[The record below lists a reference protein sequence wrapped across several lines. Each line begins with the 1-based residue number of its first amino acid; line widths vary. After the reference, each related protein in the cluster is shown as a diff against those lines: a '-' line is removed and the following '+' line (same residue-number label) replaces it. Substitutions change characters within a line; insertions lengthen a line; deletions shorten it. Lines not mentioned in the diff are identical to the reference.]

1 MNTNYNGTNTLD
13 EAGIKE
19 DDALY
24 KQKENEQK
32 SIDGENNLKQKYGHR
47 DDDDLQLMDEQDSQ
61 QENQEHQEQFRQIGQ
76 SRENQGSQNRD
87 FNQSGQANQE
97 RDSPN
102 GLRDLQEEGE
112 GQHLSGYN
120 IAKSDGRDFETQ
132 DDVER
137 NNGDPH
143 PEKQVDEF
151 YQRYGQE
158 DPLDKQL

>member
-1 MNTNYNGTNTLD
+1 MTTNYNGTNTLD

-24 KQKENEQK
+24 KQTENEQK
-32 SIDGENNLKQKYGHR
+32 SKNGENNLQQKYGHR
-47 DDDDLQLMDEQDSQ
+47 DDDDLPLMDGQGSQ
-61 QENQEHQEQFRQIGQ
+61 RENQEHQEQFRQIGQ
-76 SRENQGSQNRD
+76 SGETQGSQNRD
-87 FNQSGQANQE
+87 LNQTGQADQE
-97 RDSPN
+97 RASPN
-102 GLRDLQEEGE
+102 GQRDLQEE

-120 IAKSDGRDFETQ
+120 IAKSDGQDFQTQ
-132 DDVER
+132 EDVER